1 MTELLRLLGYARR
14 YGLHLAGSVVL
25 MAAVGAAQ
33 ALIAL
38 LIGPIFDRVLNPA
51 APDTPVLL
59 FTDPVFHHRIYLS
72 QIVPSTIHNVW
83 TMVAFAIL
91 AVFLGKGVC
100 DYLANYLINYV
111 GFSAVTDLRQALFD
125 KVLKQG
131 PQFFEAHATG
141 RLMSSIMNDIEK
153 IQLAVS
159 HILADFLR
167 QSFVAMGLLLV
178 VIHKDWRLALVSLTV
193 LPFVLL
199 PTTRIGKRIR
209 RTSRR
214 TQDSAAELNQILQET
229 LSGHLVVKAFGT
241 EAYESRRFRDASH
254 KLLRSNLRYVL
265 QQALSSPLIEMF
277 GALTIVGLLTY
288 ARTQIK
294 MNALTAGEFTTFVVA
309 LLMLY
314 EPVKRLAGI
323 HNIFE
328 QALGAS
334 QKVFEYLDHAE
345 EIAEKAGAQRL
356 KKFEH
361 SIVFEGVSFH
371 YPAAPNGFQI
381 KGLNLEVK
389 AGEVVALVGP
399 SGAGKTTVA
408 NLVPRLYD
416 VTAGAVKVDGRDV
429 RDLSLASLRSMIGIV
444 AQDTF
449 LVNDTVAR
457 NIAYGRPAA
466 APEEIRR
473 AAETALAHD
482 FVTRLPYGYDTVI
495 GDRGIKLSGGQ
506 RQRIAIARALLK
518 NAPIL
523 ILDEATSHLDTESE
537 MLVQRALANLMED
550 RTVIVIAHRL
560 STIRRADKIVVL
572 EKGRIGEIGTHD
584 ELVNQGGIYQR
595 LHELQFLD
603 AMVRAAAASAG
614 PVVDL

>member
-1 MTELLRLLGYARR
+1 MSELLRLLGFARR
-14 YGLHLAGSVVL
+14 QSVPLLGSVIL
-25 MAAVGAAQ
+25 MAIVGGAQ

-59 FTDPVFHHRIYLS
+59 FTDPLFHHNIYLD
-72 QIVPSTIHNVW
+72 QIVPASIHNIW
-83 TMVAFAIL
+83 TMVAFAII
-91 AVFLGKGVC
+91 AVFLIKGIC
-100 DYLANYLINYV
+100 DYFANYLINYV
-111 GFSAVTDLRQALFD
+111 GFSAVTDLRQSVFD

-131 PQFFEAHATG
+131 AQFFEMHSTG
-141 RLMSSIMNDIEK
+141 RLMSSIMNDIDK
-153 IQLAVS
+153 IQVAVS

-167 QSFVAMGLLLV
+167 QSFVAVGLLFVL
-178 VIHKDWRLALVSLTV
+178 IHKDWRLALVSLTV
-193 LPFVLL
+193 LPFVLI
-199 PTTRIGKRIR
+199 PTARMGKRIR

-214 TQDSAAELNQILQET
+214 SQDSAAELNQILQET

-241 EAYESRRFRDASH
+241 EVFESRRFRDASA

-265 QQALSSPLIEMF
+265 QQALASPLIELF

-294 MNALTAGEFTTFVVA
+294 LNTLTAGEFTTFVVA

-334 QKVFEYLDHAE
+334 QKVFEYLDHSE
-345 EIAEKAGAQRL
+345 EVAEKPGAGRL
-356 KKFEH
+356 ERFAHSILFEH
-361 SIVFEGVSFH
+361 VSFH
-371 YPAAPNGFQI
+371 YPAAPNGFHIQD
-381 KGLNLEVK
+381 LSLTVN

-399 SGAGKTTVA
+399 SGAGKTTLA

-416 VTAGAVKVDGRDV
+416 VTGGAVKVDGTDV
-429 RDLSLASLRSMIGIV
+429 REVSLASLRGLIGIV

-449 LVNDTVAR
+449 LFNDTVAR
-457 NIAYGRPAA
+457 NIAYGRPET

-473 AAETALAHD
+473 AAETALAHE
-482 FVTRLPYGYDTVI
+482 FVLRLPDGYDTVI
-495 GDRGIKLSGGQ
+495 GDRGLKLSGGQ

-537 MLVQRALANLMED
+537 MLVQRALANLMEH

-572 EKGRIGEIGTHD
+572 EKGRVREIGTHE
-584 ELVNQGGIYQR
+584 ELVTHGGIYQR
-595 LHELQFLD
+595 LHELQFVD
-603 AMVRAAAASAG
+603 AG
-614 PVVDL
+614 TVVDL